1 MLEDQDILKLKNKPG
16 KILANR
22 KAIALAGGGGIS

>member
-22 KAIALAGGGGIS
+22 KAIALGEGIS